1 MSPGSLDGAPACRL
15 GPPRVLRDLTLLPV
29 GEDLLL
35 VVACDSVGGIGSK
48 PEDSYAVAPA
58 DTAHFAVRVP
68 LLELLA
74 AGARPALVVD
84 TLCVESEP
92 TGTAMVAAVRAL
104 AVAVGLD
111 DPAAVTGSTEDN
123 VVTRATGVGITV
135 IGSARPGDLRVGR
148 SSAGDDVVCL
158 GLPRSAPTHRL
169 YPGHPDLLAVE
180 ELVTAV
186 AVPGVGDALPVGSR
200 GVAAETR
207 DLAAS
212 AGLEAELAD
221 GGDVD
226 LVQSGGPAS
235 CVLVSGPR
243 GIAGALRAALRDDL
257 PVTVV
262 ATLRRPDGAA
272 P

>member
-1 MSPGSLDGAPACRL
+1 MSPGTVDAVPPGGL
-15 GPPRVLRDLTLLPV
+15 GPPRALRDLTVLGV

-48 PEDSYAVAPA
+48 PADSYAVAPA
-58 DTAHFAVRVP
+58 DTAHFAARVP

-74 AGARPALVVD
+74 AGARPALVID

-92 TGTAMVAAVRAL
+92 TGAAMVAAVRAL

-123 VVTRATGVGITV
+123 VTTRATGVGVTV
-135 IGSARPGDLRVGR
+135 IGSARPADLRVGH
-148 SSAGDDVVCL
+148 SGPGDDVVCL
-158 GLPRSAPTHRL
+158 GLPRSAPAHRL

-180 ELVTAV
+180 ELVTAL

-212 AGLEAELAD
+212 AGLAAD
-221 GGDVD
+221 LVDDGAVD
-226 LVQSGGPAS
+226 LVHSGGPAS

-243 GIAGALRAALRDDL
+243 GTADALRAALRDDL

-262 ATLRRPDGAA
+262 ATLRRPDGATR
-272 P
+272 